1 MFVMNFFK
9 VIMKYPLIFS
19 IVFGLYVFLIIVGIL
34 FREHFPKWLNSFIS
48 TAQKQKIEQTE
59 KHFGKYREDVKKG
72 NPLTIIKCA
81 LIVFSLNSLLVIQN
95 IILSALIFPLVLQ
108 LGFLAISQGKA
119 FSETKGSSFYSIF
132 WYYLIG
138 GLEWITY
145 PLGISA
151 GVFLTAGMISM
162 FLLHQPFSVMGLLID
177 VMSIFVFCISI
188 LFIQSFL
195 ELIYIRKVLKHGG
208 TGIPLQPY

>member
-1 MFVMNFFK
+1 MFGMNFFK
-9 VIMKYPLIFS
+9 VIMKYPLVFS
-19 IVFGLYVFLIIVGIL
+19 TVFGIYVFLIIVGIL
-34 FREHFPKWLNSFIS
+34 FQERFPKWLNSFIAI
-48 TAQKQKIEQTE
+48 TQKQKIEQTE
-59 KHFGKYREDVKKG
+59 KYFGKYREDVKNG
-72 NPLTIIKCA
+72 NPLAIIKCA

-108 LGFLAISQGKA
+108 LGFVAISQGKA
-119 FSETKGSSFYSIF
+119 FSETKGSSFCSIF

-151 GVFLTAGMISM
+151 GVFLTAGIVSA
-162 FLLHQPFSVMGLLID
+162 FLLRQPLSVIGLLTD
-177 VMSIFVFCISI
+177 VFSIFIFCISI
-188 LFIQSFL
+188 LFVQSFL